1 MIHFGVGVQALA
13 QLIRNSILR
22 YRAYAPVL
30 REMGREG
37 DGALTLSV
45 YAVRGVPIDALL
57 RGPGVRRK
65 RYGIA
70 KTARIRSAGFQL
82 WPTSPATDGRAV
94 PFSEDH
100 FDIPLLGGKVDIDRR
115 IPKYLTLNR
124 REQRDLRARL
134 SEPFIELLALFE
146 PRFSN
151 SHADKSNS

>member
-1 MIHFGVGVQALA
+1 MIHFGVGVQALH

-30 REMGREG
+30 RELGREG

-57 RGPGVRRK
+57 RGPGIWRK

-70 KTARIRSAGFQL
+70 KAARIKSAGFEL
-82 WPTSPATDGRAV
+82 WPTSLATDGRAA
-94 PFSEDH
+94 PFSEYH
-100 FDIPLLGGKVDIDRR
+100 FDIPLLVDEVDIDGTA
-115 IPKYLTLNR
+115 PKYLTLNR